1 MMEEIKKIFV
11 KAVYGHSTES
21 FSKNIHIDAKEGKK
35 PEEILGT
42 IITNVGILSWTVEE
56 NINNGK
62 SVRVEGIFDAH
73 LWYALNGDTKVASAS
88 SEFSDIVVIHGRDSE
103 RYSNE
108 EVRAW
113 IQRVPWCSRTS
124 ITDGPE
130 GPGITATVEYEL
142 GAEIM
147 GETELGVKV
156 FYPADIADEVEEIP
170 FENGEIP
177 DEYEDD

>member
-1 MMEEIKKIFV
+1 MEEIKKIFV
-11 KAVYGHSTES
+11 KALYGRGTES
-21 FSKNIHIDAKEGKK
+21 FSKDIHINTNGQK

-42 IITNVGILSWTVEE
+42 VIINAGILNWTPEG

-62 SVRVEGIFDAH
+62 AVRVEGIFDVH

-88 SEFSDIVVIHGRDSE
+88 SEFSDMVMIYGQDAE
-103 RYSNE
+103 KYSDE

-113 IQRVPWCSRTS
+113 IQKTPKCSKTS
-124 ITDGPE
+124 ITGGPE
-130 GPGITATVEYEL
+130 GPGVTATVEYEL
-142 GAEIM
+142 GVEIM
-147 GETELGVKV
+147 GQTELGVKV
-156 FYPADIADEVEEIP
+156 FYPADSTDEVEEIP

>member
-1 MMEEIKKIFV
+1 MEEIKKIFV
-11 KAVYGHSTES
+11 KALYGRSTES
-21 FSKNIHIDAKEGKK
+21 FSKNIHINTNEGKK

-42 IITNVGILSWTVEE
+42 IITNAGILNWTLEG

-62 SVRVEGIFDAH
+62 AVRVEGIFDVH

-88 SEFSDIVVIHGRDSE
+88 SEFSDIVMIHEQDAEKYG
-103 RYSNE
+103 NE
-108 EVRAW
+108 EVRVW
-113 IQRVPWCSRTS
+113 IQRIPKCSRAS

-147 GETELGVKV
+147 GQTELGVKV
-156 FYPADIADEVEEIP
+156 FYAADISDEVEELP